1 MLCGSLSIA
10 PAWSRRLAQSEA
22 RVILQRVEGVLIV
35 PLPDPMHD
43 AFLDDLRISVLE
55 YMRHHRIAGLIL
67 DLSGVEVLDEHDFE
81 RIRRVADGVT
91 LMGAPVVLAGMKPGV
106 AAGLVMLDIN
116 DAWVIPSLSVESAM
130 ERLR

>member
-1 MLCGSLSIA
+1 
-10 PAWSRRLAQSEA
+10 LAQSEA

-81 RIRRVADGVT
+81 RIRRVADSVT